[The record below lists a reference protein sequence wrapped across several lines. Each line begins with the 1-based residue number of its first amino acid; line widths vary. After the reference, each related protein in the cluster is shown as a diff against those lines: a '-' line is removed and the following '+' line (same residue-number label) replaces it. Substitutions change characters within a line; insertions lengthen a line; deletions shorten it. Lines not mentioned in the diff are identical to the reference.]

1 VQKLQGLGE
10 LKRDFTADYIT
21 DMIACQV
28 TVLIMYDER
37 APQVCGRKQ
46 MAAGE
51 GGHPDCCL
59 GRTPRDPACRLTAKA
74 THLGAGW
81 LRASGRQLAG

>member
-1 VQKLQGLGE
+1 MLNPERLAELGS
-10 LKRDFTADYIT
+10 DFTVECIT
-21 DMIACQV
+21 ERVPSQV
-28 TVLIMYDER
+28 TVLKM
-37 APQVCGRKQ
+37 KQ

-74 THLGAGW
+74 TRAGADW
-81 LRASGRQLAG
+81 LRQSGWQLAG